1 MSGGGCRRGMSVSSG
16 GGRSSRSAGA
26 ACAVVKHVVLAV
38 VAMEFR
44 NFFLF
49 FCRFAMLYID
59 VCTVF
64 CKKKKNMWTCMHDI

>member
-1 MSGGGCRRGMSVSSG
+1 MSVSSG
-16 GGRSSRSAGA
+16 GGKSTGD

-38 VAMEFR
+38 VAMEFC
-44 NFFLF
+44 NFLF

-64 CKKKKNMWTCMHDI
+64 CKKKKKHVDMHA